1 MTGQTSGAP
10 AGRCSDGKTNAGTC
24 LRLPRLRGLAGAV
37 LTPAEKTRKKSL
49 HGSIA
54 VLNRGTNQSHT
65 MNTST
70 TNSALAMRENEL
82 RTKFA
87 NMTSQEIREMMNSTD
102 NTTTKLICWEYLQ
115 TL

>member
-1 MTGQTSGAP
+1 
-10 AGRCSDGKTNAGTC
+10 
-24 LRLPRLRGLAGAV
+24 
-37 LTPAEKTRKKSL
+37 
-49 HGSIA
+49 
-54 VLNRGTNQSHT
+54 